1 MTTKK
6 TGRLYIIGAGFAGQT
21 LARELKTKVIFG
33 EAVAF
38 LDDDPEKIGR
48 RIEEI
53 PVLGPIRDVARLL
66 RMNPA
71 GQAIIAIPGAS
82 REYLKELYGILKRA
96 GFEKIRILPG
106 ISQIVQG
113 DAHLIQTRNIDP
125 QDLLGRTPAA
135 INLKQSL
142 AYLRDKRVLVTG
154 AGGSIGSEL
163 CRQLLSGGA
172 SRLYLFGHGENS
184 IYQIDR
190 ELRLLQEEGVG
201 EKAALV
207 PIIGDLKDAGYMDY
221 IMKKLRLDVVFHT
234 AAYKHVPMTEEN
246 PVAAIENNVLGTE
259 NLIRSARNC
268 GVKRFVHITTDKAV
282 EPVSIYGAS
291 KYICE
296 KLVLEEARRMAASG
310 ASAGDLSF
318 MVVRF
323 GNVLGSRGSIVPLFQ
338 RQIEKGGPV
347 TVTHPDMRRWF
358 MTIPEACSLVLKA
371 GGVGENGS
379 LYLLDMG
386 EPIRIRDMAEQ
397 MIRFYGFE
405 PEEDIKIEYV
415 GLRPGE
421 RLGEKLWAEDE
432 SPAATA
438 YSRILKVER
447 PKQGGTLPE
456 GLSDGDSAGIY
467 ELIDKLRPICRYD
480 PARKDH
486 YRNAGLLKSL
496 LTAAIPSL
504 REPETPPRDVPAAGN
519 NAPAETAE
527 PESFPEKQRPAHLR
541 NSAAAFRR
549 QKTLDAGEAGMRNP
563 AVLT

>member
-6 TGRLYIIGAGFAGQT
+6 SGRVYIIGAGFAGQA
-21 LARELKTKVIFG
+21 LVRELKTKAIFG
-33 EAVAF
+33 EVVAF

-48 RIEEI
+48 QIEGV

-71 GQAIIAIPGAS
+71 DEAIIAIPSAS
-82 REYLKELYGILKRA
+82 REYLKELYGILKKA
-96 GFEKIRILPG
+96 GFEKIRILPA

-125 QDLLGRTPAA
+125 QDLLGRTPVA

-142 AYLRDKRVLVTG
+142 SYLRGKRVLITG

-184 IYQIDR
+184 IYQIDK

-201 EKAALV
+201 EKAVLV
-207 PIIGDLKDAGYMDY
+207 PIIGDLKDPDYMDY
-221 IMKKLRLDVVFHT
+221 ILGKLRADVVFHT
-234 AAYKHVPMTEEN
+234 AAYKHVPMMEEN
-246 PVAAIENNVLGTE
+246 PVAAIANNVLGTD
-259 NLIRSARNC
+259 NLVRAALKH

-282 EPVSIYGAS
+282 DPVSIYGAS
-291 KYICE
+291 KYLCE
-296 KLVLEEARRMAASG
+296 KLVLAEAQKTS
-310 ASAGDLSF
+310 SASF

-347 TVTHPDMRRWF
+347 TVTHPDMHRWF

-371 GGVGENGS
+371 GGVGDNGN

-386 EPIRIRDMAEQ
+386 EPIRIKDMAEQ

-421 RLGEKLWAEDE
+421 RLGEKLWSDDE
-432 SPAATA
+432 TPVETS
-438 YSRILKVER
+438 YSRILKVDR
-447 PKQGGTLPE
+447 KVPLRTDIP
-456 GLSDGDSAGIY
+456 A
-467 ELIDKLRPICRYD
+467 LIDKLRYICNCD
-480 PARKDH
+480 PAH
-486 YRNAGLLKSL
+486 PECYRNSDLLRKLLEEAMPSLVNEMPEAGETLPLK
-496 LTAAIPSL
+496 TAAEVRTKS
-504 REPETPPRDVPAAGN
+504 EAAY
-519 NAPAETAE
+519 ATLSWSSAAIFQPTAE
-527 PESFPEKQRPAHLR
+527 KSRR
-541 NSAAAFRR
+541 SARGR
-549 QKTLDAGEAGMRNP
+549 
-563 AVLT
+563 